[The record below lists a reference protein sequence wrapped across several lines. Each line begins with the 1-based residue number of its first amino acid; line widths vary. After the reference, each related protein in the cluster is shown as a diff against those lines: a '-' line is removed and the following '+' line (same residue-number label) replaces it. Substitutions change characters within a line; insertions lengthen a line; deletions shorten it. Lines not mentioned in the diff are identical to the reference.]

1 MGHHGSNPVTMKT
14 LAQSLGVS
22 VTTVSNAYSKPD
34 RLSDELRQQI
44 FAKAKELGY
53 CGPSAAGR
61 ALRSGKSG
69 ICGFVFGSH
78 LSAAFSDPYTVMF
91 MAGLGEA
98 LEEYEASVLL
108 LRSEGGDDESL
119 QRAPVDAVV
128 SGAPIANHPG
138 FERLAGRGVR
148 VVGTTPGSEGDWV
161 GIDDRFAGRL
171 IGQHLAR
178 LGHRRVAVVVPW
190 GLSSSGERL
199 DVELAADGQLP
210 PEFGRYDGGFTQNR
224 VAGLREAMPEA
235 SIRVLTAGH
244 NVRESGRTAGAYVL
258 DVQDRPTAIVALSD
272 VLALGVWDAAQ
283 QRGLTPGHEVSIA
296 GFDDLPDAAFVGL
309 TSVHQPIVE
318 KGRLAGR
325 LAMDPDYPERQ
336 ILLPIELKVRSST
349 GPAPIITR

>member
-69 ICGFVFGSH
+69 ICGFVFGSQ

-148 VVGTTPGSEGDWV
+148 VVGTTPGPEGDWV

-210 PEFGRYDGGFTQNR
+210 PSSAATTAASPRIGSRACVR
-224 VAGLREAMPEA
+224 PCLRRAFACSPPATTCA
-235 SIRVLTAGH
+235 S
-244 NVRESGRTAGAYVL
+244 
-258 DVQDRPTAIVALSD
+258 
-272 VLALGVWDAAQ
+272 
-283 QRGLTPGHEVSIA
+283 
-296 GFDDLPDAAFVGL
+296 PDA
-309 TSVHQPIVE
+309 P
-318 KGRLAGR
+318 
-325 LAMDPDYPERQ
+325 
-336 ILLPIELKVRSST
+336 
-349 GPAPIITR
+349 PAPTCSTCKTVPPPSSR